1 MQIANVEDVW
11 QIFYDM
17 RNTLAGAT
25 TPPLLRNAPL
35 HRRTAPLHRRTAHY
49 CVMHR
54 TAHYCVM
61 PHRALLQCNRPGV
74 LGPG

>member
-11 QIFYDM
+11 QIFYDIVIH
-17 RNTLAGAT
+17 RRT
-25 TPPLLRNAPL
+25 APL

-74 LGPG
+74 IGPG

>member
-11 QIFYDM
+11 QIFYDIVIH
-17 RNTLAGAT
+17 RRT
-25 TPPLLRNAPL
+25 APL

-61 PHRALLQCNRPGV
+61 PPPLLRNAALRPITV
-74 LGPG
+74 